1 MTTNKIILIGLSG
14 AGKTTVAKQ
23 IATLLS
29 WKHIDSDQMI
39 TEQIGRSP
47 AVIIEEEGE
56 SQFRKIEEEF
66 ITGIESNQAV
76 ISIGGGAF
84 QSPKNRKFLFDQGLV
99 VFLDA
104 PIQSLIERIQ
114 NSTSEQKRPL
124 LGLPAEMHDA
134 LMNMDAQRRE
144 NFLRADLHL
153 FTYNQAPKNIAMT
166 VVKFWMDFKSNQDQ
180 LLRYDAVESN
190 ALPVSRMLID
200 NRQFPI
206 WAGVDQLSHLSQ
218 LITQISKSRKVY
230 IITDDNIH
238 NLYSEQIATLLEKQ
252 KIEHI
257 SYIMQ
262 AGEDQ
267 KNLANVD
274 LIYEW
279 LFENKIERQDLI
291 IAIGGGVVCDLA
303 GYVAATVLRGVK
315 LLSIPTSL
323 LAMTDAAIGGKTAVN
338 LNVGKNLIGV
348 IKQPDAIL
356 IDINFLDTLPKRELT
371 EGIAEVIKHAIILD
385 KSLFQIFEQH
395 KNDPSAMMKNK
406 ELLLDII
413 IKSVRIKSMIVSID
427 PNEKNTRKI
436 LNFGHTI
443 GHALE
448 VASEYKSLL
457 HGEAVAIGM
466 VGAVYIAH
474 KLEYISE
481 EVMDSIISIIDS
493 YNLPTS
499 FSGTSIDSVI
509 KHIAFDKK
517 VVNKQ
522 VQFILIKDIGVPTV
536 TLLPD
541 TTLIKESLESLQY
554 DK

>member
-39 TEQIGRSP
+39 TEQVGRSP

-56 SQFRKIEEEF
+56 SQFRKIEEDF

-153 FTYNQAPKNIAMT
+153 FTYNQTPKNIAMT

-200 NRQFPI
+200 NHQFPI

-218 LITQISKSRKVY
+218 LITQISTSRKVY

-466 VGAVYIAH
+466 VGAVYIAR

-541 TTLIKESLESLQY
+541 TTLIRESLESLQY